1 MEKKVIGLIR
11 VSTTTQELESQKNDL
26 LKYILSKGYTEE
38 QVIWLEFKGA
48 SAIKINESY
57 IKMVKELQTTILDY
71 GVKTVFLY
79 HLNRLGR
86 IYTYL
91 GYFYDFF
98 VKNEIQVYIKTGD
111 FTLLNDD
118 GTPNPMSKIM
128 WGILSATIVA
138 DTDERKLKT
147 KRGIKYKI
155 ENNLYNGKS
164 KFGYSVDL
172 ITKHFI
178 INPEEAEIVRYIFKS
193 YLEDK
198 SSSSIAKDVAEQGY
212 KFNYYKILNILK
224 DECYCGRRYF
234 EPIISETLFD
244 EVKEKL
250 KIKNESIKKTS
261 KNYLLSLKLLRCPK
275 CGHHYYHHHSR
286 YVCDCNGVPSI
297 DVEFLDALS
306 LYVAAPQ
313 EARFLLKFRQEGLDE
328 YKAQVEVIKRK
339 IGTLEKEI
347 EAYSD
352 RRMKIIDLFIE
363 NEITKTQKDTK
374 LSKLEE
380 TFKSQ
385 KKKLTELKEQK
396 QRLEDI
402 IENLSL
408 PTAMEESIFNPEKHY
423 DITHKW
429 IKNIRLEYGDRNFY
443 ILDEVKGK
451 SYYKITYTLVDDT
464 EIVFYYY
471 SKYKGGIVL
480 FYRNE
485 NIIGGETRQVIEIK
499 DKTYFIEERR
509 KTSKP

>member
-1 MEKKVIGLIR
+1 MEKKAIGLIR
-11 VSTTTQELESQKNDL
+11 VSSNSQELASQKSEL
-26 LKYILSKGYTEE
+26 STYILSKGYTEDE
-38 QVIWLEFKGA
+38 IIWLEFKGA
-48 SAIKINESY
+48 SAIKINDKY
-57 IKMVKELQTTILDY
+57 VQMVEELKKTILDY

-118 GTPNPMSKIM
+118 RTPNQMSKIM
-128 WGILSATIVA
+128 WGILSSTIVA
-138 DTDERKLKT
+138 DSDERKLKT
-147 KRGIKYKI
+147 KRGIRYKI
-155 ENNLYNGKS
+155 ENNIFNGKM
-164 KFGYSVDL
+164 KLGYSVDPV
-172 ITKHFI
+172 TKRFV
-178 INPEEAEIVRYIFKS
+178 INSEEAEIVRYIFKS

-198 SSSSIAKDVAEQGY
+198 SSTSIALDLSEQGY
-212 KFNYYKILNILK
+212 KFNKHKILNILK

-234 EPIISETLFD
+234 EPIISEALFD

-261 KNYLLSLKLLRCPK
+261 KNELLSLKLLSCPK
-275 CGHHYYHHHSR
+275 CGHHYYHHHNR

-297 DVEFLDALS
+297 EVDILDALS
-306 LYVAAPQ
+306 LYVAAPL

-339 IGTLEKEI
+339 IGAFMKEI
-347 EAYSD
+347 GAYDD

-408 PTAMEESIFNPEKHY
+408 PTAMEESVFNNQKHY

-464 EIVFYYY
+464 EMVFYYY

-485 NIIGGETRQVIEIK
+485 NIIGGETRQFIEIK

>member
-1 MEKKVIGLIR
+1 MEKRVIGLIR

-26 LKYILSKGYTEE
+26 LKYIKSKGYTEE

-48 SAIKINESY
+48 SAIKINDKY
-57 IKMVKELQTTILDY
+57 VQMVAELKQIILDTNI
-71 GVKTVFLY
+71 KTVFLY

-91 GYFYDFF
+91 GFFYDFF
-98 VKNEIQVYIKTGD
+98 TKNKIQVYIKTGD

-138 DTDERKLKT
+138 DTDERKAKT
-147 KRGIKYKI
+147 KRGIRYKI
-155 ENNLYNGKS
+155 ENNLYNGKN
-164 KFGYSVDL
+164 KFGYAVDHVS
-172 ITKHFI
+172 KRFI

-198 SSSSIAKDVAEQGY
+198 SSTSIALDLSEQGY
-212 KFNYYKILNILK
+212 KWNKHKILNILK

-234 EPIISETLFD
+234 EPIISEALFD

-261 KNYLLSLKLLRCPK
+261 KNELLSLKLLRCQK
-275 CGHHYYHHHSR
+275 CGRYYYHHHNR

-297 DVEFLDALS
+297 DVDIMDSLS

-313 EARFLLKFRQEGLDE
+313 EARFLLKFRKEGLDE

-339 IGTLEKEI
+339 IGALEKEI
-347 EAYSD
+347 EAYDD

-408 PTAMEESIFNPEKHY
+408 PTVMEESIFNPEKHY
-423 DITHKW
+423 EITHKW
-429 IKNIRLEYGDRNFY
+429 IKNIRLEHGDRNQV

-451 SYYKITYTLVDDT
+451 SYYKITYTLIDDT
-464 EIVFYYY
+464 EMVFYYY

-485 NIIGGETRQVIEIK
+485 NLIGGETRQFIEIK
-499 DKTYFIEERR
+499 DKAYFIEERR

>member
-1 MEKKVIGLIR
+1 MEKRVIGLIR

-48 SAIKINESY
+48 SAIKINDKY
-57 IKMVKELQTTILDY
+57 IQMVEELKKTILDY
-71 GVKTVFLY
+71 GVRTLFLF

-86 IYTYL
+86 VYSYL
-91 GYFYDFF
+91 GVLYDWL
-98 VKNEIQVYIKTGD
+98 VQHNIQLYIKTGD
-111 FTLLNDD
+111 FTLLNEDR
-118 GTPNPMSKIM
+118 TPNQMSKIM

-147 KRGIKYKI
+147 KRGIRYKI
-155 ENNLYNGKS
+155 ENNIYNGKM
-164 KFGYSVDL
+164 KFGYSVDPV
-172 ITKHFI
+172 TKRFI
-178 INPEEAEIVRYIFKS
+178 INSEEAEIVRYIFKS

-198 SSSSIAKDVAEQGY
+198 SSTSIAKDVAEQGY
-212 KFNYYKILNILK
+212 KFNKHKILNILK
-224 DECYCGRRYF
+224 DECYCGRKYY
-234 EPIISETLFD
+234 EHLISEALFD

-250 KIKNESIKKTS
+250 KIKNKSIKKTS
-261 KNYLLSLKLLRCPK
+261 KNELLSLKLLSCPK
-275 CGHHYYHHHSR
+275 CGHHYYHHHNR
-286 YVCDCNGVPSI
+286 YICDCNGVPSI

-339 IGTLEKEI
+339 IGALEKEI
-347 EAYSD
+347 EAYDD

-363 NEITKTQKDTK
+363 NSLTKTQKDTK

-385 KKKLTELKEQK
+385 KKKLTELQEQK

-408 PTAMEESIFNPEKHY
+408 PTAMEESIFNPVHHY
-423 DITHKW
+423 NITHKW

-451 SYYKITYTLVDDT
+451 SYYKITYTLIDDT
-464 EIVFYYY
+464 ELVFYYY